1 MSRYFWAAMCCA
13 GIVALNFGVIGC
25 CLGPSKM
32 FAMRDMEVYS
42 GEQLPEGKKY
52 KFVDSLL
59 SGSVFLGCALGS
71 ALISIL
77 SKYGRHKCM
86 IIINLL
92 SVIGCFGASVGQHWS
107 LFMIS
112 RLLSGISVGMSGVA
126 AMYLSEICPR
136 SKRGMF
142 GALYSVFV
150 TFGEMAIIMFQLS
163 HGKNLDD
170 SGKCK
175 CHFKKDV
182 DIKDKVLW
190 RISQMAGGIF
200 SLIGLYLLVTT
211 VKEDSPFILAK
222 NGQLEEARHVLEMLQ
237 GKEHVEQSYNELM
250 EDLASQSASGAKKAS
265 IIDAFKHPDSRYA
278 LFVVFGIAILRQMCG
293 IYVFTLSASELF
305 GQIVGEGLKA
315 SAWGV
320 LCPVVNFLV
329 CCTMPF
335 YVEKLGR
342 RTLLII
348 GSGSG
353 FVIMAIALIMYA
365 THNNENNKNKKCKCC
380 CCCCCSCSP
389 TSGGVCDSCTT
400 SGHDGKCCCA
410 SCKTSSSKCSGGCNC
425 SSGTGCSTSDTE
437 CSLLKN
443 VEGKSADWR
452 QYVMIVACILFVGCF
467 ATGYGGVSW
476 LYFGEALPPEYKDS
490 AYSVASIL
498 NWLTCA
504 IVVSTAAPMQNAL
517 GDKVYWFYVICSGIG
532 CVFAIL
538 FVKETAGV
546 PLGQAYKGATCPEI
560 ITKIASLFTKT
571 KPVIHEAAKTGMK
584 NIRA

>member
-1 MSRYFWAAMCCA
+1 
-13 GIVALNFGVIGC
+13 
-25 CLGPSKM
+25 
-32 FAMRDMEVYS
+32 MREMRVYS
-42 GEQLPEGKKY
+42 GKQVDDSKK
-52 KFVDSLL
+52 KTFVDSLL

-92 SVIGCFGASVGQHWS
+92 SVVGCFGASVGGHWS

-136 SKRGMF
+136 SKRGMY
-142 GALYSVFV
+142 GAIYSVFV
-150 TFGEMAIIMFQLS
+150 TFGEMAIVMFQLS
-163 HGKNLDD
+163 HGDALND
-170 SGKCK
+170 SAKCK
-175 CHFKKDV
+175 CHMPCKNQLKDQ
-182 DIKDKVLW
+182 ILW

-211 VKEDSPFILAK
+211 VKEDSPFVLAK
-222 NGQLEEARHVLEMLQ
+222 NGQLEEARQVLEMLQ
-237 GKEHVEQSYNELM
+237 GKQHVEQSYNELM

-265 IIDAFKHPDSRYA
+265 IMDAFKHPDSRYA

-305 GQIVGEGLKA
+305 GQIVGEGFKA

-320 LCPVVNFLV
+320 LCPVANFLV
-329 CCTMPF
+329 CCAMPF

-342 RTLLII
+342 RTLFII

-353 FVIMAIALIMYA
+353 FIIMAIALIIQA
-365 THNNENNKNKKCKCC
+365 TDGKGAEAKKNGDKCC
-380 CCCCCSCSP
+380 CCSAE
-389 TSGGVCDSCTT
+389 SGS
-400 SGHDGKCCCA
+400 SSGKCCTGGACKNGGKSCA
-410 SCKTSSSKCSGGCNC
+410 CSKPEHPNC
-425 SSGTGCSTSDTE
+425 EPPCENEHHGE
-437 CSLLKN
+437 CSFSKTTN
-443 VEGKSADWR
+443 GDAKW
-452 QYVMIVACILFVGCF
+452 QKYFMIVACILFVGCF
-467 ATGYGGVSW
+467 ATSYGGVSW

-490 AYSVASIL
+490 AYSVASVL

-504 IVVSTAAPMQNAL
+504 IVVSTAKPMQNAL
-517 GDKVYWFYVICSGIG
+517 SENVYWFYVICSGIG